1 MKAKVI
7 TGLTTLVGVMV
18 VGAVKNEAIS
28 NKISQLDIKG
38 KVDRY
43 RNKYSPNKNQDV
55 HVKDNIIST
64 EAPRNESV

>member
-1 MKAKVI
+1 MKARTL

-28 NKISQLDIKG
+28 NKIAQLDIKG

-43 RNKYSPNKNQDV
+43 RNKYSPNNNQSRPN
-55 HVKDNIIST
+55 KDNIIST